1 MLKVRWITELQKT
14 HLWKEKLYSPSAW
27 WLCRRR
33 LLCGRRSQTQNTDGH
48 KRAERIMKTWQL
60 EWDTDDS
67 NLFIYPIQIYLVVK
81 GSIGPFFDRSLFLLI
96 SDLNNHTGVDVFSHQ
111 LSGLGDVNGNLWDG
125 QKWNYSQLSHPF
137 FCIFI
142 VILCIFTYYSFVH
155 HKYVPLCLFLSLCIK
170 MVSCVVFNELFSL
183 IIYIFFSCDEYCYY
197 SMFPWES
204 LEIILT
210 FEVLYTLLYSP

>member
-1 MLKVRWITELQKT
+1 MKCWEL
-14 HLWKEKLYSPSAW
+14 
-27 WLCRRR
+27 
-33 LLCGRRSQTQNTDGH
+33 G
-48 KRAERIMKTWQL
+48 
-60 EWDTDDS
+60 WDTADS
-67 NLFIYPIQIYLVVK
+67 NLSDDLLIYLIQFYLVVK

-125 QKWNYSQLSHPF
+125 QKRIYSQLSHPL

-155 HKYVPLCLFLSLCIK
+155 RKYVPLCLFLSLCIQ

-183 IIYIFFSCDEYCYY
+183 IIYIFFSCDECCYY
-197 SMFPWES
+197 SMFPWEL